1 MAIGGIPVL
10 RPRGMIAEMK
20 KRGIKR
26 MIIALP
32 QSGIERQKELVRHC
46 GAAGV
51 DVRIVPP
58 YVDML
63 VDKAGVGQLKTV
75 RPQDLLGRDKVDLD
89 TPEIAKTYAGRV
101 VLVSGAGGS
110 IGSEL
115 CRQLIHCR
123 PAKIVLL
130 DHSEYS
136 LYEIDRQIREL
147 VGSSR
152 LSIVARLGSV
162 TDSVLVKNLLEAE
175 GVEIVLH
182 AAAYKHVPMV
192 ENNEIEGARNNILGT
207 KILAEAAAEAGIE
220 RFILISTDK
229 AVRPTS
235 IMGATKRF
243 AELVVQD
250 IQTRAPQTVFS
261 MVRFGNV
268 LGSSGSVL
276 PLFQAQIDAGGPV
289 TVTDPRVTRYF
300 MTVAEASRLVLLAGS
315 FAQGGDVFL
324 LDMGEPQR
332 ILNIARRMIKLS
344 GRTIKD
350 EVTGEGDIAIEIIGL
365 RPGEKLHEELLID
378 RTSTKPT
385 SHEKILW
392 AEESKLSEFEMVVA
406 WKEIDSAIKTADC
419 QALRRALA
427 ARVDGYCEQ

>member
-1 MAIGGIPVL
+1 MQSPQERLAVFFDDNPALHGMAIGGIPVL

-46 GAAGV
+46 GAAGI

-315 FAQGGDVFL
+315 FAQGG
-324 LDMGEPQR
+324 MC
-332 ILNIARRMIKLS
+332 S
-344 GRTIKD
+344 C
-350 EVTGEGDIAIEIIGL
+350 
-365 RPGEKLHEELLID
+365 
-378 RTSTKPT
+378 ST
-385 SHEKILW
+385 W
-392 AEESKLSEFEMVVA
+392 VNRSEFSTLHAV
-406 WKEIDSAIKTADC
+406 
-419 QALRRALA
+419 
-427 ARVDGYCEQ
+427 